1 MARNFQITY
10 YRYEDSIH
18 LKLYGDFDGSSA
30 HELLNHLKVRSHDT
44 LKIYIHTD
52 GLKDLHPFGLNTF
65 FRGFRINDG
74 YADRIEFTGKK
85 ATALDLSSDHRS
97 L

>member
-1 MARNFQITY
+1 MARNFLITY

-52 GLKDLHPFGLNTF
+52 GLTHFHPFGLNTF
-65 FRGFRINDG
+65 FKSFRIQFETSFQSG
-74 YADRIEFTGKK
+74 FGE
-85 ATALDLSSDHRS
+85 ALRDSQ
-97 L
+97 

>member
-1 MARNFQITY
+1 MAPNFRMTY
-10 YRYEDSIH
+10 YRYEDGIH

-30 HELLNHLKVRSHDT
+30 HELLNLLKVKSHDR

-52 GLKDLHPFGLNTF
+52 GLKHLCPFGLNTF
-65 FRGFRINDG
+65 IKGFRVING
-74 YADRIEFTGKK
+74 RVDRIEFAGKK
-85 ATALDLSSDHRS
+85 ATALASPSDHWS